1 MLNLLF
7 ALRLFISFIFF
18 GLSVFIF
25 LSLQCFLTVVLI
37 PLITIAQGKGHE
49 NIGFIIFICSS
60 LGIMGLLSIIITFL
74 LYLLILRGY
83 SRLLKGMWSSPPKI
97 FASPTS
103 FRNNTYH
110 FFIAL
115 LANIPA
121 VIIFNIFLF
130 FLSDFSLDRY
140 ISTLAYEPL
149 YEVNGHNSSIMQ
161 VLTDKL
167 LSTDKLSQATSIYGI
182 MFFITSYFLY
192 YVSDKYKKNKKQS

>member
-25 LSLQCFLTVVLI
+25 LSLQCFLTAVLI

-49 NIGFIIFICSS
+49 NIGFIIFIFCSFA
-60 LGIMGLLSIIITFL
+60 IMGLLSIIITFL
-74 LYLLILRGY
+74 LYLLILAGY

-110 FFIAL
+110 FCIAL

-121 VIIFNIFLF
+121 VIIFNVFLF
-130 FLSDFSLDRY
+130 LLSDFSLDKY
-140 ISTLAYEPL
+140 ISNLAYEPL
-149 YEVNGHNSSIMQ
+149 YEVNGYNVSIMQ
-161 VLTDKL
+161 VLTNKL
-167 LSTDKLSQATSIYGI
+167 LSTNKLSQATSVYRI
-182 MFFITSYFLY
+182 MFFVMSYFLY
-192 YVSDKYKKNKKQS
+192 YFSNKYRKNKK